1 MACVNVSSS
10 ASISVMELIMTTVL
24 PELSA
29 APAVNDDPVAPGGGG
44 GGGVGGLCFSLQKTF
59 TQNPPGGRLSPAA
72 LSTHTLEVKT
82 CCEISKSTGPEW
94 IFFFLPSGGNQTL
107 AVDQ

>member
-29 APAVNDDPVAPGGGG
+29 APVVNDDPFALGEGKGG
-44 GGGVGGLCFSLQKTF
+44 
-59 TQNPPGGRLSPAA
+59 SPAP
-72 LSTHTLEVKT
+72 H
-82 CCEISKSTGPEW
+82 IYP
-94 IFFFLPSGGNQTL
+94 
-107 AVDQ
+107 

>member
-44 GGGVGGLCFSLQKTF
+44 GGGAGG
-59 TQNPPGGRLSPAA
+59 GYASPCRKH
-72 LSTHTLEVKT
+72 LPRTHR
-82 CCEISKSTGPEW
+82 G
-94 IFFFLPSGGNQTL
+94 
-107 AVDQ
+107 AD